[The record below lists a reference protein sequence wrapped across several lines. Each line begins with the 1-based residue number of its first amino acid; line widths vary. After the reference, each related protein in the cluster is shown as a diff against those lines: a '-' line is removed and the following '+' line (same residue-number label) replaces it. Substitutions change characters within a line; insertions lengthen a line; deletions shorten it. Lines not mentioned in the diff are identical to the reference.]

1 MSFTGHSL
9 IEALLF
15 GRSLEDPP
23 AGGPRGRY
31 VRGFRTQ
38 QVGHSQRL
46 WRGSPPIAT
55 AGDVEILFGFKIL
68 MPYELMLR
76 VLRMF
81 GVVVHRHINLLLF
94 GFSCHFFPPAPS
106 RGKRDI

>member
-15 GRSLEDPP
+15 GRSLEIPP

-38 QVGHSQRL
+38 QVGYSRRAAAPL
-46 WRGSPPIAT
+46 PSLPRGAV
-55 AGDVEILFGFKIL
+55 GILFGFRVL
-68 MPYELMLR
+68 MPYDLMLR
-76 VLRMF
+76 VL
-81 GVVVHRHINLLLF
+81 
-94 GFSCHFFPPAPS
+94 
-106 RGKRDI
+106 